1 MLLLCLLRG
10 EELGQHVSLGD
21 LGGRAAQVVDRG
33 DAGADRDEEGD
44 HGHVAVAG
52 GEVEGGPA
60 WGGNNTRGGEI
71 I

>member
-1 MLLLCLLRG
+1 
-10 EELGQHVSLGD
+10 